1 MSVTDGTDESRR
13 APTLRDV
20 AGVAGVSYQ
29 TVSRFLNR
37 PDSVSQETADRVRS
51 AIDDLAYVPNEAA
64 RSLRLGAPRMRG
76 AASHASS

>member
-1 MSVTDGTDESRR
+1 MSATDGGDGSRR

-37 PDSVSQETADRVRS
+37 PDSVSQQTAGRVQS
-51 AIDDLAYVPNEAA
+51 AIDDLGYVPNEAA
-64 RSLRLGAPRMRG
+64 RALRLGALRMRG
-76 AASHASS
+76 AAAPASS